1 MVPPWRAGRGWD
13 TLPSVTAL
21 HGAVR
26 VHLLGTNGWYDSA
39 TGSTLC
45 VAVEHPEFGV
55 LLDAGSGLAKLD
67 TVCPLDRPYWLLL
80 THLHLDHV
88 SGLHVLVRLPFA
100 AGLTIV
106 VPDGQREPL
115 ERLLGPPFTVPPER
129 LPYPTEVAE
138 LSAVANR
145 LPFGLEALPLAH
157 SVPTLGFR
165 LTLDEQTLA
174 LVTDTGP
181 CANAIRL
188 ARRADLL
195 LAECSY
201 RPGETHEGWPH
212 LNPQLAAGI
221 ALEAEARRLVL
232 LHFDASRYL
241 TLEQREEARA
251 CAAGIFDHTVAGRD
265 GMTFTLGC

>member
-1 MVPPWRAGRGWD
+1 MPARLA
-13 TLPSVTAL
+13 A
-21 HGAVR
+21 R
-26 VHLLGTNGWYDSA
+26 VHLLGTNGWYDSP

-45 VAVEHPEFGV
+45 VAVERTDFGI
-55 LLDAGSGLAKLD
+55 LLDAGSGLTKLD
-67 TVCPLDRPYWLLL
+67 QVCALDRPWTLLL

-88 SGLHVLVRLPFA
+88 SGLHVLARLPFA

-106 VPDGQREPL
+106 VPDGQREHL
-115 ERLLGPPFTVPPER
+115 ERLMGAPFTVPPHR
-129 LPYPTEVAE
+129 LPYPVELTE
-138 LSAVANR
+138 LSAVAGR
-145 LPFGLEALPLAH
+145 LPFDLEALPLAH

-165 LTLDEQTLA
+165 LTLAAHTLA

-181 CANAIRL
+181 CANAVRL
-188 ARRADLL
+188 AHEADLL

-221 ALEAEARRLVL
+221 ARDAGARRLVL

-241 TLEQREEARA
+241 TLEQREEARE
-251 CAAGIFDHTVAGRD
+251 CAAEIFPTTIAGRD
-265 GMTFTLGC
+265 GMTFMLGD